1 MEKLSIN
8 TAEELKK
15 QAEEIFQEAQKL
27 ENAVSLVRAA
37 VSLVRAMDN
46 LLYEVGCLYS
56 AIDDTHAQAPLL
68 KQHVADLISLS
79 AILLPKFQEEV
90 QGIYEKADRL
100 SINALGIVGAHGN

>member
-27 ENAVSLVRAA
+27 ENAVSLVRA
-37 VSLVRAMDN
+37 MDN

-56 AIDDTHAQAPLL
+56 AIDDTHSQAPLL

-100 SINALGIVGAHGN
+100 SRNALGIVGAHGN